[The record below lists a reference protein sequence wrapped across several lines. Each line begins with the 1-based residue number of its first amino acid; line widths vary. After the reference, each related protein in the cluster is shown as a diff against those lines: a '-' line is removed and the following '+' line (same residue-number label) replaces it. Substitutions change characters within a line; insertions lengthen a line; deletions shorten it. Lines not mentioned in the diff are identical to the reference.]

1 MFCISSSLILGLL
14 LIMSFSVNAQPKMD
28 DNKKVVAEAD
38 NQKDQV
44 IEISNDPQAPEAN
57 ERKLKKFDAD
67 SFPSLLFTYWEQ
79 VAIEDARRSRGLNRA
94 PTEAEL
100 MRDLQQDDQAEKVK
114 PPPEKRYITLS
125 GISFKAK
132 KNWTIWL
139 NGQRVTPDAIPPE
152 ALDLKVFGE
161 YIEIKWY
168 DDYTNRIIPI
178 RLRPHQRFNIDTRI
192 FLPG

>member
-1 MFCISSSLILGLL
+1 
-14 LIMSFSVNAQPKMD
+14 MSFSVNAQPKMD

-67 SFPSLLFTYWEQ
+67 SFPALLFTYWEQ
-79 VAIEDARRSRGLNRA
+79 VAIEDARRTRGLNRA

-100 MRDLQQDDQAEKVK
+100 MRDLKQDDQAEKVK